1 MNYSSWSAF
10 HSPAF
15 YTPSESVQVIRFGIY
30 SVALK
35 WPAVLIMIF
44 LFLHFWC
51 FDIMRPDW
59 HCWDCPFE
67 TVKDIPVRMPFKG
80 NLTNSEPISTPTPAL
95 TSTFTRFLHSRPLF
109 PFPNHTRA
117 RLWTMIDTP
126 YPAVSTAITQTSQ
139 SYPSMVLRGHLTILI
154 LQSLPPTAAGC
165 LLRSSCNSHVAC
177 AVSSSPLLWAHITY
191 ELLAISLIQC
201 RVSCIQLPPWP
212 SLESVPHQQSEE
224 KELKTY

>member
-139 SYPSMVLRGHLTILI
+139 SYPPLGNRGTVSSWYYKACP
-154 LQSLPPTAAGC
+154 QSPC
-165 LLRSSCNSHVAC
+165 LLPQFPNATPHVVC
-177 AVSSSPLLWAHITY
+177 SVFLPWVVSICD
-191 ELLAISLIQC
+191 Q
-201 RVSCIQLPPWP
+201 
-212 SLESVPHQQSEE
+212 
-224 KELKTY
+224 